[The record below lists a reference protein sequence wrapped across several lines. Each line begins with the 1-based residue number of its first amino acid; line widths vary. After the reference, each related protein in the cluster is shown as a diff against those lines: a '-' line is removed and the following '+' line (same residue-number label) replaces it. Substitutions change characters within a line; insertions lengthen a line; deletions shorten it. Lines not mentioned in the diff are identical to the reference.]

1 MRTSREML
9 TSFLSNIVSIFVI
22 VIILMI
28 IVPLSTGMLDFMYI
42 LNLALSL
49 TILLGTMYIKEALE
63 FSVFPSLLLITTLF
77 RLALNVAS
85 TRLILL
91 ENGEAGQVIK
101 TFGNFVIGSNPVIGF
116 LIFLIIVIAQ
126 FIIIT
131 KGSERVAEVSARF
144 TLDAMPGKQMAIDA
158 DLNSGL
164 INEDQARERRS
175 KIQREADFFGSMDG
189 ATKFVKGDAIVS
201 ILIMLINLIGGTII
215 GFVNSIGTF
224 GEIMNLYLSATVG
237 NGLVSQM
244 TALLVSVSTGMMVT
258 RSASE
263 SDLSAE
269 VFNQFLSQPTAL
281 ITGGVAIGALII
293 IPGFPVIQLAVVSA
307 SLISIGVV
315 MRNRM
320 KLSLVASPPEKTEVS
335 EITSEAEYYRD
346 VNNIYTLLS
355 LEQIELEF
363 GYSLLPLVD
372 EQSGGSFIDRVVMLR
387 KQFTQEMGFVIPSV
401 KLRDSGRL
409 NPNQYS
415 IKLKGESVAE
425 GDILVDHYLAIASDD
440 VTEEIEGIET
450 TEPAFGIPAKWFS
463 EDKRIKAELAGYTLI
478 DPTSVIITHLSE
490 VIKRHMHELLSRQEV
505 NTLIENLKSTN
516 ETLVNDTIPS
526 IVKTADLQK
535 VLSNLLQEGIS
546 IRDME
551 TILETVADYLPT
563 VKDTDLV
570 TEYVRAALKRSITRK
585 YSEVGRIK
593 VVTLDA
599 DIENSIMSS
608 VKKMETGSYLAMD
621 PEQMQ
626 SIVQATVNE
635 VNKVRELVEHP
646 IVLTSPIVRIYFK
659 RLIDQFYPNI
669 TVLSFNEIDQN
680 VQIQSLGN
688 IAIGI

>member
-1 MRTSREML
+1 MRTSRGML

>member
-1 MRTSREML
+1 MLIRINRREDLVETSRGML

-450 TEPAFGIPAKWFS
+450 TEPAF
-463 EDKRIKAELAGYTLI
+463 D
-478 DPTSVIITHLSE
+478 
-490 VIKRHMHELLSRQEV
+490 
-505 NTLIENLKSTN
+505 
-516 ETLVNDTIPS
+516 
-526 IVKTADLQK
+526 
-535 VLSNLLQEGIS
+535 
-546 IRDME
+546 
-551 TILETVADYLPT
+551 
-563 VKDTDLV
+563 
-570 TEYVRAALKRSITRK
+570 TRK
-585 YSEVGRIK
+585 
-593 VVTLDA
+593 
-599 DIENSIMSS
+599 M
-608 VKKMETGSYLAMD
+608 
-621 PEQMQ
+621 
-626 SIVQATVNE
+626 VQ
-635 VNKVRELVEHP
+635 
-646 IVLTSPIVRIYFK
+646 
-659 RLIDQFYPNI
+659 
-669 TVLSFNEIDQN
+669 
-680 VQIQSLGN
+680 
-688 IAIGI
+688 

>member
-1 MRTSREML
+1 LRTSRGML

>member
-1 MRTSREML
+1 ML

-164 INEDQARERRS
+164 INEDQARSDGPKFRGGRFLRIDGRCS
-175 KIQREADFFGSMDG
+175 K
-189 ATKFVKGDAIVS
+189 VCKGDAIVS

-478 DPTSVIITHLSE
+478 DPPSVIITHLSE

-505 NTLIENLKSTN
+505 HTLIENLKRTN
-516 ETLVNDTIPS
+516 ETLVIDTIPS
-526 IVKTADLQK
+526 IVKTADLPT
-535 VLSNLLQEGIS
+535 VWSNLLQEGIS

>member
-1 MRTSREML
+1 MRGSRGIL
-9 TSFLSNIVSIFVI
+9 SGFLNNIVSIFVI

-28 IVPLSTGMLDFMYI
+28 IIPLSTGVLDFMYI

-49 TILLGTMYIKEALE
+49 TILLGTMYIREALE

-85 TRLILL
+85 TRLILQKSG
-91 ENGEAGQVIK
+91 NAGQVIK
-101 TFGNFVIGSNPVIGF
+101 TFGDFVIGSNPIIGF
-116 LIFLIIVIAQ
+116 LIFIIIVIAQ

-164 INEDQARERRS
+164 IDEEQARERRS

-201 ILIMLINLIGGTII
+201 ILIMIVNLVGGVII
-215 GFVNSIGTF
+215 GFVNNMGTF
-224 GEIMNLYLSATVG
+224 NEIMNVYLSATVG

-263 SDLSAE
+263 SDLSTE

-281 ITGGVAIGALII
+281 ITGGIAIGALII
-293 IPGFPVIQLAVVSA
+293 IPGFPVIQLSVVSA
-307 SLISIGVV
+307 SLIAIGVV

-320 KLSLVASPPEKTEVS
+320 KLALVTAPLEKEEVS
-335 EITSEAEYYRD
+335 EVTSEAEYYRD
-346 VNNIYTLLS
+346 INNIYTLLS
-355 LEQIELEF
+355 VEQIELEF

-372 EQSGGSFIDRVVMLR
+372 EKAGGSFIDRVVMLR

-401 KLRDSGRL
+401 KLRDSARL

-415 IKLKGESVAE
+415 IKIKGEAVAE
-425 GDILVDHYLAIASDD
+425 GDILVDHHLALASEE
-440 VTEEIEGIET
+440 VTEEIDGIET

-505 NTLIENLKSTN
+505 NTLTENLKTTN
-516 ETLVNDTIPS
+516 EALVNDTIPS
-526 IVKTADLQK
+526 IVQTSDLQK

-546 IRDME
+546 IRDLE
-551 TILETVADYLPT
+551 TILETMSDYLPT
-563 VKDTDLV
+563 VKDIDLV

-585 YSEVGRIK
+585 FSEVGRIK
-593 VVTLDA
+593 VITLDA
-599 DIENSIMSS
+599 SIENTIMNS

-621 PEQMQ
+621 PELMQ
-626 SIVQATVNE
+626 SIVQATVNQID
-635 VNKVRELVEHP
+635 KVRELVEQP
-646 IVLTSPIVRIYFK
+646 IILTSPIVRIYFK
-659 RLIDQFYPNI
+659 KLIDQFYPGV

-680 VQIQSLGN
+680 VQIQALGN
-688 IAIGI
+688 ITADS